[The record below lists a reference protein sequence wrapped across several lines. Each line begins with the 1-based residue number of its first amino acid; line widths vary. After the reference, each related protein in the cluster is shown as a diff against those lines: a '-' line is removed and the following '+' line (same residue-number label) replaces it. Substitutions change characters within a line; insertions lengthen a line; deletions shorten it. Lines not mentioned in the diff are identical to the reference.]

1 MRFSFV
7 DRIVEFSP
15 RTRIVAIRAVTLG
28 EEYLADHFPTFPILP
43 GVLMLQ
49 VMVEAAGW
57 LFQEAEA
64 FQAGPLL
71 LHEVKSITYRNFV
84 KPGSLLRAEVAARRL
99 TKEEGE
105 FEGTGFCETEEVIR
119 GRFGLRPL
127 KPSEGPPAGVWAAYE
142 VDARVRF
149 EALRR

>member
-1 MRFSFV
+1 MRFTFV
-7 DRIVEFSP
+7 DRIVEFAP
-15 RTRIVAIRAVTLG
+15 RTRIVAVRAVTLG
-28 EEYLADHFPTFPILP
+28 EEYLSDHFPTFPILP

-57 LFQEAEA
+57 LIQEAEA

-71 LHEVKSITYRNFV
+71 LSDVKNITYRNFV

-99 TKEEGE
+99 AKEESE
-105 FEGTGFCETEEVIR
+105 FEGSGFCESEEVIR
-119 GRFGLRPL
+119 GRFGLRLLHPG
-127 KPSEGPPAGVWAAYE
+127 EGPSGSVPAAIAA
-142 VDARVRF
+142 DTRARF